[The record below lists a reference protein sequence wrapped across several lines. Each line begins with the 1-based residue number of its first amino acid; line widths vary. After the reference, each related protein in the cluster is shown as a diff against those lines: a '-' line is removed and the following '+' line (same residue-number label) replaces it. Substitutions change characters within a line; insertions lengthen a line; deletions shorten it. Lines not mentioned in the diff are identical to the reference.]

1 MENNDLS
8 SLLSGVM
15 SNPEVMSKLSGILS
29 DPEAM
34 KTISGAVSGA
44 AGEKE
49 EKRELPVL
57 PKIQQNEDA
66 KNRARLISALK
77 PYLNADRRD
86 KAGKLLGL
94 LSILE
99 LTGSAN
105 LFKRGD

>member
-1 MENNDLS
+1 MENTDIS
-8 SLLSGVM
+8 ALLSGIM
-15 SNPEVMSKLSGILS
+15 SNPEVMGKLSGILS

-34 KTISGAVSGA
+34 KTVSAMASGTQRKD
-44 AGEKE
+44 EPKDPP
-49 EKRELPVL
+49 LPI
-57 PKIQQNEDA
+57 PKQSDDA

-77 PYLNADRRD
+77 PYLNQDRRD
-86 KAGKLLGL
+86 KADKLLGL